1 MRERYLQV
9 RKLRAKYKGTPKASD
24 LYFQSRQNL
33 LSFVFRLHSD
43 KTKYTCLMKSLPLLR
58 TFIRENASTFVSML
72 LLVVVPVVVSST
84 VAVVLYNYED
94 LLQGLSVWEMLLYF
108 AAISITM
115 ALALTPTTFIALI
128 SGFYIGWSGF
138 AGIVVSYGIAAL
150 IGYSIA
156 QLVDHGKMMSFL
168 NRFDKARALMQ
179 ELRSESWSLIFLTR
193 ISPVLPFALMNFVL
207 SLLQI
212 DKRKFF
218 LASIVGM
225 LPRTL
230 FFFWVGTQ
238 ARDVVQALQNP
249 DSGRGGQILMVALIV
264 ISIGGLYFLF
274 DRALKRALRKA
285 AAKSE

>member
-1 MRERYLQV
+1 M
-9 RKLRAKYKGTPKASD
+9 KL
-24 LYFQSRQNL
+24 
-33 LSFVFRLHSD
+33 
-43 KTKYTCLMKSLPLLR
+43 LPVLR

-84 VAVVLYNYED
+84 AAVILYNYQG
-94 LLQGLSVWEMLLYF
+94 LLQGLTLWEMLLYF
-108 AAISITM
+108 AIISITM
-115 ALALTPTTFIALI
+115 ALALTPTTFVALV
-128 SGFYIGWSGF
+128 SGFYLGWNGF
-138 AGIVVSYGIAAL
+138 AGIVIAYGIAAL

-156 QLVDHGKMMSFL
+156 QFVDHGKMMAFL
-168 NRFDKARALMQ
+168 NRFDKARILMQ
-179 ELRSESWSLIFLTR
+179 ELRNDSWTLIFLTR

-218 LASIVGM
+218 LASIFGM

-238 ARDVVQALQNP
+238 ARDIVQALQDP
-249 DSGRGGQILMVALIV
+249 DSGHGGQILMIALIV

-274 DRALKRALRKA
+274 DRALKRSLSKA
-285 AAKSE
+285 AAKNE

>member
-1 MRERYLQV
+1 M
-9 RKLRAKYKGTPKASD
+9 KLT
-24 LYFQSRQNL
+24 
-33 LSFVFRLHSD
+33 
-43 KTKYTCLMKSLPLLR
+43 LLR
-58 TFIRENASTFVSML
+58 SFISENASSFVSML

-84 VAVVLYNYED
+84 IAVVLYNYQGF
-94 LLQGLSVWEMLLYF
+94 LQDLSVWEMLLYF
-108 AAISITM
+108 AVISVTM
-115 ALALTPTTFIALI
+115 ALALTPTTFVALV
-128 SGFYIGWSGF
+128 SGFYLGWSGF
-138 AGIVVSYGIAAL
+138 AGIVLSYGIAAM
-150 IGYSIA
+150 IGYSLA
-156 QLVDHGKMMSFL
+156 QLIDHGKMMSFL

-212 DKRKFF
+212 NRRKFL

-230 FFFWVGTQ
+230 FFYWVGSQ
-238 ARDVVQALQNP
+238 ARDVIQVIQNP
-249 DSGRGGQILMVALIV
+249 ESGKGGQILLISLII

-285 AAKSE
+285 AAKNGENF

>member
-1 MRERYLQV
+1 M
-9 RKLRAKYKGTPKASD
+9 KL
-24 LYFQSRQNL
+24 
-33 LSFVFRLHSD
+33 
-43 KTKYTCLMKSLPLLR
+43 LPLLR
-58 TFIRENASTFVSML
+58 SFIRDNASTFVSML

-84 VAVVLYNYED
+84 AAVVLYNYQE
-94 LLQGLSVWEMLLYF
+94 LLLGLSFWEMLLYF
-108 AAISITM
+108 AVISMTM

-128 SGFYIGWSGF
+128 SGFYLGWNGF
-138 AGIVVSYGIAAL
+138 VGIVVSYGIAAL

-156 QLVDHGKMMSFL
+156 QLVDHGKMVSFL
-168 NRFDKARALMQ
+168 NQFDKARALMQ
-179 ELRSESWSLIFLTR
+179 ELRNESWSLIFLTR

-212 DKRKFF
+212 NRRKFF

-249 DSGRGGQILMVALIV
+249 DSGRSGQILMVALIV

-274 DRALKRALRKA
+274 DRSLERSLRKA
-285 AAKSE
+285 AAKNE

>member
-1 MRERYLQV
+1 
-9 RKLRAKYKGTPKASD
+9 
-24 LYFQSRQNL
+24 
-33 LSFVFRLHSD
+33 
-43 KTKYTCLMKSLPLLR
+43 MKSLPLLR
-58 TFIRENASTFVSML
+58 TFIRENASTFISML

-84 VAVVLYNYED
+84 AAVVLYHYEG
-94 LLQGLSVWEMLLYF
+94 LLQDLSAWEMLLYF
-108 AAISITM
+108 AVISVTM

-150 IGYSIA
+150 LGYSIA
-156 QLVDHGKMMSFL
+156 RFIDHGKMMSFL
-168 NRFDKARALMQ
+168 NRFENARNLMQ
-179 ELRSESWSLIFLTR
+179 ELRGESWSLIFLTR

-212 DKRKFF
+212 ERRKFF

>member
-1 MRERYLQV
+1 
-9 RKLRAKYKGTPKASD
+9 
-24 LYFQSRQNL
+24 
-33 LSFVFRLHSD
+33 
-43 KTKYTCLMKSLPLLR
+43 MKSLPLLR
-58 TFIRENASTFVSML
+58 TFIRENASTFISML

-84 VAVVLYNYED
+84 AAVVLYNYQD
-94 LLQGLSVWEMLLYF
+94 LLQGLSLWEMLLYF
-108 AAISITM
+108 AIISVTM

-128 SGFYIGWSGF
+128 SGFYLGWDGF

-156 QLVDHGKMMSFL
+156 QFIDHGKMMAFL

-179 ELRSESWSLIFLTR
+179 ELRGESWSLIFLTR

-230 FFFWVGTQ
+230 FFFWIGTQ

-249 DSGRGGQILMVALIV
+249 DSGRSGQILMVALIV

-285 AAKSE
+285 AAKNQ

>member
-1 MRERYLQV
+1 
-9 RKLRAKYKGTPKASD
+9 
-24 LYFQSRQNL
+24 
-33 LSFVFRLHSD
+33 
-43 KTKYTCLMKSLPLLR
+43 MKSLPLLR
-58 TFIRENASTFVSML
+58 TFIRENASTFISML

-84 VAVVLYNYED
+84 AAVVLYNYEG
-94 LLQGLSVWEMLLYF
+94 LLQDLSAWEMLLYF
-108 AAISITM
+108 AVISVTM
-115 ALALTPTTFIALI
+115 ALALTPTTFIALV
-128 SGFYIGWSGF
+128 SGFYLGWTGF
-138 AGIVVSYGIAAL
+138 PGIVVSYGIAAL

-156 QLVDHGKMMSFL
+156 RLIDHGKMMSFL
-168 NRFDKARALMQ
+168 NRFENARNLMQ

-249 DSGRGGQILMVALIV
+249 DSGMGGQVLMVALIV

-285 AAKSE
+285 AAKNE